1 MLWAAVIRY
10 GNPQKIQEVRPVHRQ
25 YLASLRER
33 GKLWASG
40 PFEDDS
46 GALIIYQAESEAE
59 ARSLLENDPFYAAG
73 VFQEIV
79 QLKPWRIVFTP
90 PAS

>member
-10 GNPQKIQEVRPVHRQ
+10 GDPEKIQQVRPTHRH
-25 YLASLRER
+25 YLASLREQ

-46 GALIIYQAESEAE
+46 GALIIYQAESEDE
-59 ARSLLENDPFYAAG
+59 ARQLIQGDPFYEAG
-73 VFQEIV
+73 VFQEI
-79 QLKPWRIVFTP
+79 QLKPWKIVFTP
-90 PAS
+90 PTA

>member
-10 GNPQKIQEVRPVHRQ
+10 GNPDKIKEVRPVHRQ
-25 YLASLRER
+25 YLSALRER

-40 PFEDDS
+40 PFVDDS
-46 GALIIYQAESEAE
+46 GALIIYQAESEVE
-59 ARSLLENDPFYAAG
+59 ARQLIEGDPFFAAG
-73 VFQEIV
+73 VFQDI
-79 QLKPWRIVFTP
+79 QLKPWNIVFTP

>member
-10 GNPQKIQEVRPVHRQ
+10 GNPDKIKKVRPVHRQ
-25 YLASLRER
+25 YLSALRER

-40 PFEDDS
+40 PFVDDS
-46 GALIIYQAESEAE
+46 GALIIYQAESEEE
-59 ARSLLENDPFYAAG
+59 ARQLIEGDPFFAAG
-73 VFQEIV
+73 VFQDI
-79 QLKPWRIVFTP
+79 QLKPWNIVFTP

>member
-10 GNPQKIQEVRPVHRQ
+10 GNPDKIKEVRPVHRQ
-25 YLASLRER
+25 YLSALRER

-40 PFEDDS
+40 PFVDDS
-46 GALIIYQAESEAE
+46 GALIIYQAESEEE
-59 ARSLLENDPFYAAG
+59 ARQLIEGDPFFAAG
-73 VFQEIV
+73 VFQDI
-79 QLKPWRIVFTP
+79 QLKPWNIVFKP

>member
-10 GNPQKIQEVRPVHRQ
+10 GNPDKIKEVRPVHRQ
-25 YLASLRER
+25 YLSALRER

-40 PFEDDS
+40 PFVDDS
-46 GALIIYQAESEAE
+46 GALIIYQVESEEE
-59 ARSLLENDPFYAAG
+59 ARQLIKGDPFFAAG
-73 VFQEIV
+73 VFQDI
-79 QLKPWRIVFTP
+79 QLKPWNIVFTP

>member
-10 GNPQKIQEVRPVHRQ
+10 GNPDKIKEVRPVHRQ
-25 YLASLRER
+25 YLSALRER

-40 PFEDDS
+40 PFVDDS
-46 GALIIYQAESEAE
+46 GALIIYQVESEEE
-59 ARSLLENDPFYAAG
+59 ARQLIEGDPFFAAG
-73 VFQEIV
+73 VFQDI
-79 QLKPWRIVFTP
+79 QPKPWNIVFTP